1 MTVLYII
8 QIPNLIITVP
18 TEAQALTVLNYQQP
32 QCQRSFLNF
41 ISLLRLEIHLYWSYT
56 IQNGQYQAIIFCISE
71 VDMTKLAKKLS
82 EKTNLENNQ
91 WKSLG
96 ANNSTG
102 TRCKIIQLESGA
114 KQFNWNQVQVYG
126 NRSSFSR
133 WIAIIPSY
141 SRVAMM
147 HKMCMKASQI
157 DQIIPNSNIGHH
169 LLLFTHLYKINILSL
184 EHDTNPVFK
193 YLCKTLYWIMT
204 CLKRKINEI
213 LIIVWNS
220 RRVIFMICRDHLWM
234 CPTNERQ
241 MLHWDVVSHWLGA
254 YTSTQKDPWICIPWG
269 CLLVLSSHIYNG
281 DAMKVISHSAAAT
294 INPCDQCLRNF
305 PFKKTFV
312 RFT

>member
-1 MTVLYII
+1 MK
-8 QIPNLIITVP
+8 ITWCK
-18 TEAQALTVLNYQQP
+18 QFN
-32 QCQRSFLNF
+32 
-41 ISLLRLEIHLYWSYT
+41 W
-56 IQNGQYQAIIFCISE
+56 
-71 VDMTKLAKKLS
+71 
-82 EKTNLENNQ
+82 NQ
-91 WKSLG
+91 VQ
-96 ANNSTG
+96 NNSTG
-102 TRCKIIQLESGA
+102 IRCKTIQLESGA

-126 NRSSFSR
+126 NRSSFSK

-147 HKMCMKASQI
+147 HKMCMKAAQI

-220 RRVIFMICRDHLWM
+220 RRVIFMICRDHFVNVPNQWE
-234 CPTNERQ
+234 T
-241 MLHWDVVSHWLGA
+241 DVTLRCRLPLAGCIHQ
-254 YTSTQKDPWICIPWG
+254 YTKRSLDMYTMR
-269 CLLVLSSHIYNG
+269 LFTSLSSHIYNG

-294 INPCDQCLRNF
+294 INPCDQCLWNF
-305 PFKKTFV
+305 PFKKSFV